1 MALALKYRS
10 PIMKFTAIAV
20 LASVALMASGT
31 VSAQQEKEKQSSATS
46 ASQKSDKGGRAAD
59 ANRLKDLAQ
68 ANMAEIE
75 AGKLAAQKAQ
85 SAEVKK
91 FAQRMVDDH
100 SKQLEE
106 IKKLAQTKGIELPTA
121 PDAKHQGAIKKL
133 QSASGEDFDKAYM
146 RQQVTDHRD
155 ALKLA
160 QRTAKGARDAELKS
174 SAQKAAPEIQEHL
187 KMAQQISASTK
198 QAKKGQAGAGR

>member
-1 MALALKYRS
+1 
-10 PIMKFTAIAV
+10 MKFMAFAV
-20 LASVALMASGT
+20 LASAALMASGT
-31 VSAQQEKEKQSSATS
+31 VSAQQEKEKQSGATS
-46 ASQKSDKGGRAAD
+46 ASQKSDKVGSNTD

-85 SAEVKK
+85 GAELKK

-106 IKKLAQTKGIELPTA
+106 IKKLAQAKAIELPTA
-121 PDAKHQGAIKKL
+121 PDAKHEGAMKKL
-133 QSASGEDFDKAYM
+133 QSASGEAFDKAYM
-146 RQQVTDHRD
+146 RQQVRDHRD

-160 QRTAKGARDAELKS
+160 QRTAKNAHDADLKS

-187 KMAQQISASTK
+187 KMAQQISRSTK